1 MWYRNRNKRESPEN
15 ALALKKKKNPSR
27 KPDTAGSETG
37 IFALRAAAAS
47 VPDRL
52 NLCHGRKPDR
62 KQAKDGSPVCAN
74 RTGHSPFH
82 AQAAVAVSAPF
93 GIVRLAQNSFRGEIA
108 LKPVFPGLPALFPE
122 TGRALYP
129 VSGPKAPVPE
139 KEPENTC
146 AGTPA
151 CQRKNGFAG
160 KREMAIAIFGN
171 GFTLCGCPSP
181 KVLHARV
188 FRFLWMAE
196 KQGENGAYPL
206 QAGCRPAGE
215 SGIQSHRKQS
225 VEKPFCPPANK
236 IRRPSSRA
244 VAGDERPLRQFR
256 FPSAASRP
264 PSFQAALPDGRMA
277 LFIPRKTPANRYRKP
292 IPRASG
298 KKNGRKPAKTPENR
312 HEPTFPERKKKQG
325 HPKSG
330 ADRQAGNPLFPKRK
344 LSKQSG
350 KTAGQP
356 YCRGRENARFRAD
369 CQNGFPKPLAVSS
382 RLTGF
387 PPKPS

>member
-1 MWYRNRNKRESPEN
+1 
-15 ALALKKKKNPSR
+15 
-27 KPDTAGSETG
+27 
-37 IFALRAAAAS
+37 
-47 VPDRL
+47 
-52 NLCHGRKPDR
+52 
-62 KQAKDGSPVCAN
+62 
-74 RTGHSPFH
+74 
-82 AQAAVAVSAPF
+82 
-93 GIVRLAQNSFRGEIA
+93 
-108 LKPVFPGLPALFPE
+108 
-122 TGRALYP
+122 
-129 VSGPKAPVPE
+129 
-139 KEPENTC
+139 
-146 AGTPA
+146 
-151 CQRKNGFAG
+151 
-160 KREMAIAIFGN
+160 MAIAIFGN

-206 QAGCRPAGE
+206 QAGRE

-256 FPSAASRP
+256 FSFGKPAAGRPQPAAIVSSGFAGRVHGAFHSAKNP
-264 PSFQAALPDGRMA
+264 AA
-277 LFIPRKTPANRYRKP
+277 FPANRYRKP

-298 KKNGRKPAKTPENR
+298 KNGRKPAQIPENR

-369 CQNGFPKPLAVSS
+369 SQNGFPKPLAVSS